1 LHVLARL
8 DKPDG
13 ENSMEEP
20 PPPVPTTSTFS
31 SGAGFGIRLLARI
44 VDTIYGIL
52 LGFFGGILGGIAVV
66 ILQRAGWIEADW
78 QYRLR
83 GTSMVGIGFGIL
95 ASFLYHLITEGMCGA
110 SVGKLACHL
119 RVVTEDGRA
128 IGMWPAFLR
137 SLAYFWDSLF
147 FGLVGYSSM
156 KKSDLNQRY
165 GDHWAHTVV
174 VKRTDVPEGARKG
187 AEVFV
192 LAYLMA
198 SACSIVIIALSIIV
212 RVRT

>member
-1 LHVLARL
+1 
-8 DKPDG
+8 
-13 ENSMEEP
+13 MEESP
-20 PPPVPTTSTFS
+20 PPLPATPGFS

-44 VDTIYGIL
+44 VDTIYGMA
-52 LGFFGGILGGIAVV
+52 LGFFGGVLGGIALV
-66 ILQRAGWIEADW
+66 ILQRAGWIEAGW

-83 GTSMVGIGFGIL
+83 GTSIVGIGFGIL
-95 ASFLYHLITEGMCGA
+95 ASFLYHFITEGVCGA
-110 SVGKLACHL
+110 SVGKLACQL
-119 RVVTEDGRA
+119 RVVTEDGGA

-147 FGLVGYSSM
+147 FGLVGYNSM

-174 VKRTDVPEGARKG
+174 VKRSDVPERAQKG

-198 SACSIVIIALSIIV
+198 SVCSIVIIALSVIV